1 MDFFLTV
8 VGCTRTKLSENDLI
22 VIFEKIWIRRLTQQI
37 SKWILFGWIY
47 RVSQNKGTFWIFS
60 LWQFYSG
67 VQAGIHNQCQ
77 VQQFGKYLFLVHPV
91 EASMLQLPCFTS
103 NSSTTK
109 VQPVQ
114 IQANLQNTEIHIIRM
129 KSGDISLAGRLPAF
143 FGRCG
148 CRSVW
153 RFRRSHLS
161 LKYVGISFPFVMNVM
176 IFINIVGKIIAMKIV
191 MTFFIIMTS
200 LLPWTSW

>member
-1 MDFFLTV
+1 MKTHTTNKQVKRCL
-8 VGCTRTKLSENDLI
+8 VGYTL
-22 VIFEKIWIRRLTQQI
+22 
-37 SKWILFGWIY
+37 Y
-47 RVSQNKGTFWIFS
+47 RVSQKKGTFWIFS
-60 LWQFYSG
+60 LWQFYRG
-67 VQAGIHNQCQ
+67 VQAGTHNQCQ
-77 VQQFGKYLFLVHPV
+77 VQQFGKYLFLGHPV
-91 EASMLQLPCFTS
+91 GASMLQLPCFTS
-103 NSSTTK
+103 NSNTTK

-161 LKYVGISFPFVMNVM
+161 LKYVGISFPFVMNVT
-176 IFINIVGKIIAMKIV
+176 IIIIIVRKIIAMKIV
-191 MTFFIIMTS
+191 MTFFNIMT
-200 LLPWTSW
+200 LLFSWTSW